1 MKDPAVSGRWDSPY
15 SRRSVG
21 LFGVSAL
28 AGLAIS
34 RTQAATPVASPVAL
48 DFDAILAQGLAAGIP
63 GLAMAVSREGE
74 VLYVGAAGV
83 SNLETQTPVQPD
95 DRFRIYSIA
104 KAFGA
109 IVVLQLVDEGVLSL
123 DDTVTKWLDT
133 DAVMAIP
140 NIDQVTIR
148 QLLNHTSGVY
158 DFADDTDSPFWED
171 AFLGPN
177 VDWAKVWTID
187 ELLAYASA
195 ENHAA
200 YFAPG
205 EGHHYSNT
213 DYLLLGMIVEA
224 ATGNTYGDELQS
236 RVFDPL
242 GLQNTFLAE
251 GAAVPEGTISG
262 YQMLGDQP
270 LDVSISNL
278 SWIWAAGG
286 MVSTTEDLL
295 TFGDAL
301 FSGQLIS
308 EESFAEMFTF
318 VPTDNPNK
326 GEGMGVYRIETDNG
340 TLTGMDGSGAGFVSS
355 LMRQDDA
362 GITVV
367 ILANMAPDLGVDAA
381 RDEVIAGVLAKDA

>member
-1 MKDPAVSGRWDSPY
+1 MKDPAVSGRWDSSY

-34 RTQAATPVASPVAL
+34 RTQAATPVASPVAP

-177 VDWAKVWTID
+177 VDWTKVWTID
-187 ELLAYASA
+187 ELLTYASA

-213 DYLLLGMIVEA
+213 DYLLLGLIVEA
-224 ATGNTYGDELQS
+224 ATGNAYGDELQS

-295 TFGDAL
+295 TFGDAV

-308 EESFAEMFTF
+308 DESFAEMFTF

-326 GEGMGVYRIETDNG
+326 GEGMGVYRIETANG

-381 RDEVIAGVLAKDA
+381 RDEVIAGVLATDA

>member
-1 MKDPAVSGRWDSPY
+1 MKPALSLNMLRLPY
-15 SRRSVG
+15 TRRTIG
-21 LFGVSAL
+21 LLSVSAL
-28 AGLAIS
+28 AS
-34 RTQAATPVASPVAL
+34 RAFSGTRAATPIASPVAV
-48 DFDAILAQGLAAGIP
+48 DFDAILAQAVAAGIP
-63 GLAMAVSREGE
+63 GLAMAVSQAGE
-74 VLYVGAAGV
+74 PVFVGAAGV
-83 SNLETQTPVQPD
+83 SNLETQKPVEPD

-109 IVVLQLVDEGVLSL
+109 TVVLQLVDEGVLAL
-123 DDTVTKWLDT
+123 DDPVTKWLDT

-148 QLLNHTSGVY
+148 QLLSHTSGVY
-158 DFADDTDSPFWED
+158 DFADDTDSPFWND
-171 AFLGPN
+171 AFLGPD

-213 DYLLLGMIVEA
+213 DYLLLGLIVA
-224 ATGNTYGDELQS
+224 KATGNTYDDELS
-236 RVFDPL
+236 DRVIQPL

-251 GAAVPEGTISG
+251 GADIPEGTISG
-262 YQMLGDQP
+262 YQMLGDQRV
-270 LDVSISNL
+270 DVSISNL

-295 TFGDAL
+295 TFADAL

-308 EESFAEMFTF
+308 DESFAEMFTF

-326 GEGMGVYRIETDNG
+326 GEGMGIYRIETDNG
-340 TLTGMDGSGAGFVSS
+340 TLTGMDGSGVGFVSS
-355 LMRQDDA
+355 MMRHDDA
-362 GITVV
+362 DITVV
-367 ILANMAPDLGVDAA
+367 ILANAAPDLGVDAA
-381 RDEVIAGVLAKDA
+381 RDQVIADMLATGS